1 MIKRRKNIESFAA
14 AADSTQKPSLNT
26 QAKQAKRDYKSINLS
41 FNAYEYEQLD
51 AAAKKV
57 GRSKLSFIRYAVSEL
72 ARRELDN

>member
-1 MIKRRKNIESFAA
+1 MIKRRNLNRDIDSFAA
-14 AADSTQKPSLNT
+14 AADSTQEPSLNT
-26 QAKQAKRDYKSINLS
+26 QAKRDYKSINLS
-41 FNAYEYEQLD
+41 FNEYEYEQLD